1 MTVTS
6 PPPALDAGSWSY
18 DLLPLLDARVVFV
31 HIPKTG
37 GLSIANAVYRTEGG
51 GHRTVEDYKR
61 ELGPEIFA
69 SLVSFTVVRE
79 PTERLA
85 SAFRFLKRGGI
96 NDLDQAF
103 AAEHLAPFETLE
115 EFVTGWLTPE
125 SARSQVHFRPQHEFV
140 CGSSGRPEVDHILRH
155 ERLQDDYDALR
166 PVFGGSPLPYLNAT
180 TGSSAREAAAL
191 SPRALRIVANV
202 YSKDFVLFGYPFPSL

>member
-6 PPPALDAGSWSY
+6 PSPAPDAQSWSY

-51 GHRTVEDYKR
+51 GHRTVEEYKR
-61 ELGPEIFA
+61 ELGPEVFA

-103 AAEHLAPFETLE
+103 AAEHLAPFDTLE
-115 EFVTGWLTPE
+115 DFVTGWLTPE
-125 SARSQVHFRPQHEFV
+125 TARSQIHFRQGTP
-140 CGSSGRPEVDHILRH
+140 PETPGVDGGVYLQVRDVDRFYAEIR
-155 ERLQDDYDALR
+155 ERGA
-166 PVFGGSPLPYLNAT
+166 FGEGF
-180 TGSSAREAAAL
+180 
-191 SPRALRIVANV
+191 PRAFAAIREHPPEDKDYRLRDTI
-202 YSKDFVLFGYPFPSL
+202 FVDLNGYVV